1 MTAWDRR
8 IAQSTLGVTVLAFAV
23 AVLLTAATDEGGVAW
38 RERAVRTLPLL
49 PACAALGTF
58 LTLRAA
64 RRRGEL
70 RVLETLGCSE
80 WRCVAPA
87 VVSAALGTAA
97 GVLVAV
103 RFLHA
108 DVAPYFPRVHTDTVL
123 AEATRF
129 LDAARGIAIAQDGT
143 LARTATGATE
153 APVDLPAGARGAVA
167 LVTLL
172 AGLALPALVAR
183 LSRRD
188 VLGAAVGVIV
198 LGSACILLFHASAVG
213 WITPYAASAP
223 MVVLLGAVRIGC
235 ERLYFMKQDLDL
247 SSQVSATN

>member
-8 IAQSTLGVTVLAFAV
+8 IARSTLGVTGMAFVV
-23 AVLLTAATDEGGVAW
+23 AVLLTAATDEGGVSW

-87 VVSAALGTAA
+87 VLASALGAAA

-108 DVAPYFPRVHTDTVL
+108 DVAPYFPRVHAETL
-123 AEATRF
+123 IAEATRF
-129 LDAARGIAIAQDGT
+129 LDAGRGIAIAQDGT
-143 LARTATGATE
+143 LAHAASDAHP
-153 APVDLPAGARGAVA
+153 APVDLPRGARGAVA
-167 LVTLL
+167 LVTSL
-172 AGLALPALVAR
+172 AGLALPLLVAR
-183 LSRRD
+183 ISRRD
-188 VLGAAVGVIV
+188 ALAAVVGVIV
-198 LGSACILLFHASAVG
+198 LGAGCILLFHASAVG
-213 WITPYAASAP
+213 WITPYAASVP
-223 MVVLLGAVRIGC
+223 MVLLLAAVALRY
-235 ERLYFMKQDLDL
+235 RTTPWNP
-247 SSQVSATN
+247 S

>member
-8 IAQSTLGVTVLAFAV
+8 IARDTLGVAVLAFVV
-23 AVLLTAATDEGGVAW
+23 AILLTAATDEGGVAW

-49 PACAALGTF
+49 PACAALATF
-58 LTLRAA
+58 LTLRSA

-87 VVSAALGTAA
+87 VLAGALGTAV
-97 GVLVAV
+97 GVVVAV

-108 DVAPYFPRVHTDTVL
+108 DIAPYFPRVHTDTVL
-123 AEATRF
+123 VLPMRF
-129 LDAARGIAIAQDGT
+129 LDASRGIAIAQNGT
-143 LARTATGATE
+143 LAHAPSGAPETPE
-153 APVDLPAGARGAVA
+153 ELPVGARGAVA

-183 LSRRD
+183 LPRRD

-198 LGSACILLFHASAVG
+198 LGSACVLLFHAAAVG
-213 WITPYAASAP
+213 WITPYAASLP
-223 MVVLLGAVRIGC
+223 MVVLLAAVGVRY
-235 ERLYFMKQDLDL
+235 RRPSWYA
-247 SSQVSATN
+247 S

>member
-23 AVLLTAATDEGGVAW
+23 GILVTAATDEGGVAW

-49 PACAALGTF
+49 PVCAALGTF

-70 RVLETLGCSE
+70 RVLESLGCSE

-87 VVSAALGTAA
+87 VLAGALGTAV

-103 RFLHA
+103 GLLHA
-108 DVAPYFPRVHTDTVL
+108 DVAPYFPRVHADTVL
-123 AEATRF
+123 VLPMRF
-129 LDAARGIAIAQDGT
+129 LDAAQGIAIAQNGT
-143 LARTATGATE
+143 LSHAPSGAPEIPE
-153 APVDLPAGARGAVA
+153 ALPSGARGAVA

-183 LSRRD
+183 LPRRD
-188 VLGAAVGVIV
+188 ALTAVVGVIV
-198 LGSACILLFHASAVG
+198 LGAGCVLLFHASAVG
-213 WITPYAASAP
+213 WGTPYLASLP
-223 MVVLLGAVRIGC
+223 MVVLLVAVAVRYRQPSWS
-235 ERLYFMKQDLDL
+235 E
-247 SSQVSATN
+247 S